1 MELEVIPAID
11 IKDGKCVRLKQGD
24 FNREKI
30 YGENPVEMA
39 EYWEQKGA
47 KRLHVV
53 DLDGAK
59 EGRPVN
65 LDLIENIVSK
75 LNIPLQLGGG
85 IRSLEIMNKYL
96 ERGVDRVI
104 TGTLALKSPE
114 TVEEAVNKFG
124 TKKIVAGVDA
134 REGKVTVEGWL
145 EESEQQIYEVINDL
159 KERGITTFIY
169 TDISKDG
176 MLEGPDLKGL
186 EELMGIKNINLIA
199 SGGISSLEDIK
210 NLSKI
215 GIKQAIVG
223 KALYDGKL
231 NPEQLWD

>member
-124 TKKIVAGVDA
+124 TEKIVAGVDA